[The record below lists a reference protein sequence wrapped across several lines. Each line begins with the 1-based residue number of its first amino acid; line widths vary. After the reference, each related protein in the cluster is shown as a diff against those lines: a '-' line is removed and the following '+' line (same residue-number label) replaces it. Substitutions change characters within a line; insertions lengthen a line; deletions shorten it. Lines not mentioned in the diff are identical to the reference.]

1 MTDTTKNTEELRL
14 AVMFVGGLD
23 DCKYTMNILNDLG
36 YPSALDIAEKM
47 GPQYA
52 NRGYYIVTMPE
63 ENANE
68 AKELMEKKIRE
79 DLEVNNYPEEFENKC
94 PACGAELTD
103 DHNECP
109 DCGLNFK

>member
-1 MTDTTKNTEELRL
+1 MNDTNNTEEQRV

-23 DCKYTMNILNDLG
+23 DCKYTINILDKLG
-36 YPSALDIAEKM
+36 FPCALDVAEKM
-47 GPQYA
+47 GPKYA

-79 DLEVNNYPEEFENKC
+79 DLEINSSPEIADDKC
-94 PACGAELTD
+94 PACGAELLD

-109 DCGLNFK
+109 DCGLTFG

>member
-1 MTDTTKNTEELRL
+1 MSEINETEEKRV

-23 DCKYTMNILNDLG
+23 DCKYTIKILDDLG
-36 YPSALDIAEKM
+36 FPCALDIAEKM

-63 ENANE
+63 ENAE
-68 AKELMEKKIRE
+68 KAKELMEKMIRE
-79 DLEVNNYPEEFENKC
+79 DLDINSSPENIDDKC
-94 PACGAELTD
+94 PACGAELSV
-103 DHNECP
+103 DHTECP